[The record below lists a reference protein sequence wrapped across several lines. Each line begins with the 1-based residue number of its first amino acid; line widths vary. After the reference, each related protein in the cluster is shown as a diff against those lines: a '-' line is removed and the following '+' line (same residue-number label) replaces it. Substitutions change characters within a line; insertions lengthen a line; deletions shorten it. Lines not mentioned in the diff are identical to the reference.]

1 MSEQN
6 NVYKIACAAFSDEG
20 LDISWDKNILKILC
34 SMQDVSRVLAFLKDH
49 PDCAF
54 HQLIDI
60 VGIDFY
66 PKSPRFEIVY
76 HLLSMHHNCR
86 AQVKTVCEQGNVMDS
101 MLPFFINAGWYEREI
116 FDMYGVVFKD
126 HPDLRRILTDYD
138 FQGHPLRKDFPLFG
152 HTQVRYDE
160 VSKSVVHEPVNLPQM
175 FREFDFES
183 DWKGVKYDDK

>member
-1 MSEQN
+1 MGSDHI
-6 NVYKIACAAFSDEG
+6 YKIISSAFSDEG
-20 LDISWDKNILKILC
+20 LDIFWDKKILKILC
-34 SMQDVSRVLAFLKDH
+34 SLGDLSHVLAFLKDH

-66 PKSPRFEIVY
+66 PKSPRFEVVY
-76 HLLSMHHNCR
+76 HLLSMYHNCR
-86 AQVKTVCEQGNVMDS
+86 AQVKITCEEGDAIDS
-101 MLPFFINAGWYEREI
+101 MLPFFMNAGWYEREI

-152 HTQVRYDE
+152 HTQVKYDE
-160 VSKSVVHEPVNLPQM
+160 ISRSIVYEPVNLPQM